1 MDLNIILEKGGP
13 FIAAII
19 SASVAGW
26 ATTRKQNDESMSAE
40 RKYLKE
46 ERDRLTKYID
56 EQLDEMKAERGK
68 LIEELGK
75 TRERVAVLE
84 DHIRKLELSKNQAIA
99 RLRRENEALRVSNTK
114 LISDLAHA
122 RGLST

>member
-13 FIAAII
+13 FVAAII

-26 ATTRKQNDESMSAE
+26 ATTRKQKDDSIQAE
-40 RKYLKE
+40 RKYLQE
-46 ERDRLTKYID
+46 ERERIQKYID
-56 EQLDEMKAERGK
+56 EQLDEMKLERAK

-84 DHIRKLELSKNQAIA
+84 DHIRKLEYNKNRAIA
-99 RLRRENEALRVSNTK
+99 RLQHENEALRASNTK
-114 LISDLAHA
+114 LISE
-122 RGLST
+122 LSQCRLKN

>member
-13 FIAAII
+13 FVAAII

-26 ATTRKQNDESMSAE
+26 ATTRKQNEDSMSAE

-46 ERDRLTKYID
+46 ERERLTRYID
-56 EQLDEMKAERGK
+56 EQLDELKAERTK

-84 DHIRKLELSKNQAIA
+84 DHIRKLESSKNQAIA

-114 LISDLAHA
+114 LISE
-122 RGLST
+122 LSQCQLKN

>member
-1 MDLNIILEKGGP
+1 MDLGTVLEKGGP
-13 FIAAII
+13 FIAAVI

-26 ATTRKQNDESMSAE
+26 ATTRKQKDDSIQAE
-40 RKYLKE
+40 RKYLQE

-56 EQLDEMKAERGK
+56 EQLDEMKLERTK

-84 DHIRKLELSKNQAIA
+84 DHIRKLESSKNQAIA
-99 RLRRENEALRVSNTK
+99 RLRRENEALRTANTR
-114 LISDLAHA
+114 LISE
-122 RGLST
+122 LSQCQLKN

>member
-13 FIAAII
+13 FVAAII

-26 ATTRKQNDESMSAE
+26 ATTRKQNEDSMSAE

-46 ERDRLTKYID
+46 ERERLTRYID
-56 EQLDEMKAERGK
+56 EQLDEMKAERTK

-84 DHIRKLELSKNQAIA
+84 DHIRKLESSKNQAIA
-99 RLRRENEALRVSNTK
+99 RLRRENETLRAANTK
-114 LISDLAHA
+114 LISE
-122 RGLST
+122 LSQCQLNN